1 MSYPLTWKPL
11 SEDWER
17 ERERLFESGSS
28 QLNNVLCEQTGVIG
42 PQDMIEVA
50 TRVYQFKV
58 RPDDIW
64 VLTFPKCGTTWT
76 QELVWQIV
84 NNVDIEAARKLK
96 LYERTTFIEC
106 EGLEKDYKS
115 LDIIEGMPSPRVI
128 KTHLPLE
135 MLPPNLLDTCKVV
148 FVCRN
153 PKDTCVSFFNHFQ
166 TIPGY
171 EVKEST
177 TFADFAQLWMDGN
190 MEFGNYWFMLKSAWR
205 FKDHPNMKIMWYED
219 MKRQLIPVIK
229 DVAKF
234 LGYHLTEL
242 KVLELDD
249 HLFIDNF
256 KKFYSGDD
264 TANMKIRKGQVGDWK
279 NYFTGEDSKL
289 WDEWIEE
296 NLKGTSIKL
305 PEHIAGK
312 HILKKIYPL

>member
-1 MSYPLTWKPL
+1 
-11 SEDWER
+11 
-17 ERERLFESGSS
+17 
-28 QLNNVLCEQTGVIG
+28 
-42 PQDMIEVA
+42 
-50 TRVYQFKV
+50 
-58 RPDDIW
+58 
-64 VLTFPKCGTTWT
+64 
-76 QELVWQIV
+76 
-84 NNVDIEAARKLK
+84 
-96 LYERTTFIEC
+96 
-106 EGLEKDYKS
+106 
-115 LDIIEGMPSPRVI
+115 
-128 KTHLPLE
+128 
-135 MLPPNLLDTCKVV
+135 
-148 FVCRN
+148 
-153 PKDTCVSFFNHFQ
+153 
-166 TIPGY
+166 
-171 EVKEST
+171 
-177 TFADFAQLWMDGN
+177 
-190 MEFGNYWFMLKSAWR
+190 
-205 FKDHPNMKIMWYED
+205 MKIMWYED